1 MKKTLQIIH
10 SSGGQSNHYYSDKVK
25 SSEKITLVEREEIIN
40 EGRKNAEIL
49 YDFFFQMQL
58 KI

>member
-10 SSGGQSNHYYSDKVK
+10 SSGGQSNNYYSDKVK
-25 SSEKITLVEREEIIN
+25 SSEKITVEREEIIN
-40 EGRKNAEIL
+40 EDRKNAEIL
-49 YDFFFQMQL
+49 NDFFFQMQL